1 MIVMSLFGGEGVKT
15 TVAYIGFTVTIG
27 SVGYEARHVRDP
39 CIVSFPRFRFFEEE
53 EIYVVLA
60 FFVEGEVLYGKG
72 DFRVSR
78 IDGVQ
83 IY

>member
-1 MIVMSLFGGEGVKT
+1 MSLFGSEGVKA
-15 TVAYIGFTVTIG
+15 TVAYVGFTITFG
-27 SVGYEARHVRDP
+27 SVGYEARHVSDP

-60 FFVEGEVLYGKG
+60 FFVGGEVLYGKG

-78 IDGVQ
+78 TDGVQ
-83 IY
+83 IN

>member
-1 MIVMSLFGGEGVKT
+1 MSLFGGEGVKA
-15 TVAYIGFTVTIG
+15 VIADVGFSITIG

-39 CIVSFPRFRFFEEE
+39 CIVSFSSFGVFEE

-60 FFVEGEVLYGKG
+60 FFVGGEVLYGKG

-83 IY
+83 IN